1 MKFIKKN
8 LSTIVAVLVFI
19 IVLTG
24 IFTVRKVFT
33 NDESSAVYGTR
44 LEGKEDV
51 KISKD
56 TKSKVA
62 NKLGSSASNVS
73 VRVSGRI
80 VNIQFKVM
88 GETKVDAAKE
98 LGNKALEEF
107 SSKEKEYYDF
117 QVLIENDKNAN
128 QFPIIGYKHHKKDN
142 LTWTKDR
149 AEN

>member
-19 IVLTG
+19 IVLAG

-44 LEGKEDV
+44 LEGKEAV